1 MRSAGSTKRLAVAAL
16 LAGVSAL
23 GCAPA
28 AKQSPPPPV
37 APPPSAADEG
47 SRVEKVR
54 EELQL
59 APWDLAFSAVRGT
72 GVATETV
79 TARNLTDEPV
89 TVRALP
95 VLGDGAPPFELRNPP
110 KLPAIVPPK
119 GQLSVEVTFAPPAS
133 APLGV
138 HRALLRFQ
146 TGLTPEDG
154 PGTDLSALATL
165 GRAGDHEPTLAEVVE
180 ALGYAVDVRS
190 ARAAGPTAA
199 PASDGAPRPEGDEV
213 PVQLFTRAA
222 ASLVALNPVARF
234 SGDGPR
240 PFGPYTVKSASAA
253 PQTLATLAE
262 GQHQTLNPDLEAGGN
277 ASFDPGDTVF
287 GLWVRSGKRT
297 LYTEDRRNTGPDKHT
312 ARVFPLHARGG
323 AAIPNAYLVAFRDS
337 GDDAFQDYVFVL
349 WNVKPVASTDAPVT
363 APAPRSP

>member
-1 MRSAGSTKRLAVAAL
+1 MGLLGAPRRLAIAL
-16 LAGVSAL
+16 LAAVL

-28 AKQSPPPPV
+28 AKLSPPPPI
-37 APPPSAADEG
+37 APPKSSEG
-47 SRVEKVR
+47 GMRVEKVR

-59 APWDLAFSAVRGT
+59 APWDLAFSAIRGT

-146 TGLTPEDG
+146 TGPTPEDG
-154 PGTDLSALATL
+154 PGTDLSALATV

-190 ARAAGPTAA
+190 ARAAGPA
-199 PASDGAPRPEGDEV
+199 PATADHPDGDEV
-213 PVQLFTRAA
+213 PVQLFTRA
-222 ASLVALNPVARF
+222 SPSVVALNPVARF
-234 SGDGPR
+234 SADGPR
-240 PFGPYTVKSASAA
+240 PFGPYMVKAGGMT
-253 PQTLATLAE
+253 PQMLATLAD
-262 GQHQTLNPDLEAGGN
+262 GQHQTLNPDLESGGN
-277 ASFDPGDTVF
+277 ASFDPGDAVF
-287 GLWVRSGKRT
+287 GLWVRAGKRT
-297 LYTEDRRNTGPDKHT
+297 VYTEDHRNSGNDKHA

-323 AAIPNAYLVAFRDS
+323 APIPNAYLVAFRD
-337 GDDAFQDYVFVL
+337 GADDAFQDYVFVL
-349 WNVKPVASTDAPVT
+349 WNAKPAGATTSTPPAAT